1 MQTLDQDED
10 EEFANLVKEFAG
22 EVVPDD
28 FMSFGKD
35 ISSSIPA
42 VDASSFSWRQKI
54 RKETIEKY
62 ENTADK
68 LMDVSSDEDLDEEIE
83 DPERIK
89 LACDTLQ
96 VMDKVIQFSHQF
108 DNEELCEPIVKVICK
123 ISKFREDAR
132 QK

>member
-1 MQTLDQDED
+1 MKMKNLLI
-10 EEFANLVKEFAG
+10 LVKEFAG

-28 FMSFGKD
+28 FVSFGKD

-108 DNEELCEPIVKVICK
+108 DNEELCESIVKVIEGLQDLQ
-123 ISKFREDAR
+123 ILRRR
-132 QK
+132 QKK